1 MAYESEPVTGENISR
16 VFQDVQTELEN
27 LKKLVARF
35 VFLRGDQFIERTTED
50 FGAVIGEGRR
60 PGFSLASSRSVTSGV
75 PGTVVDTQVTI
86 DGTAILRNMTFI
98 CQGNQPAIVVAATG
112 QAILDGC
119 HIVKAD
125 GVQTAADDSY
135 VLVQDGG
142 NLNVVSC
149 MFHGAQTTGYGVY
162 NGSVH
167 HNHVDVTGC
176 VNLTGVS
183 HRHVTVV
190 GEVP

>member
-98 CQGNQPAIVVAATG
+98 CQGNQPAIVVRSTAHC
-112 QAILDGC
+112 ILDGC
-119 HIVKAD
+119 HVVKSD
-125 GVQTAADDSY
+125 GTQSGATDQYIEVES
-135 VLVQDGG
+135 GG
-142 NLNVVSC
+142 QINIVSC
-149 MFHGAQTTGYGVY
+149 MFHGSQSSGFVVNNAGAGA
-162 NGSVH
+162 NA
-167 HNHVDVTGC
+167 DVTGC
-176 VNLTGVS
+176 VNLTGRA
-183 HRHVTVV
+183 HNNVTVV